1 MTLTK
6 VQPSDNKALADLI
19 RKAFGEHH
27 APTAGTVYSDPT
39 TDNLYELFK
48 AERSVLWVAKEGE
61 QVLGC
66 CGIYPTP
73 GLPEGHVELAKFYL
87 LAEARG
93 KGIGTKLME
102 QNIASAIELGYTTLY
117 LESLPEFA
125 KAVRMYERAGFE
137 RLDAPMGTS
146 GHTSCN
152 IWMTKQ
158 LGS

>member
-73 GLPEGHVELAKFYL
+73 GLPEGYVELAKFYL

-117 LESLPEFA
+117 LES
-125 KAVRMYERAGFE
+125 
-137 RLDAPMGTS
+137 
-146 GHTSCN
+146 
-152 IWMTKQ
+152 
-158 LGS
+158 

>member
-1 MTLTK
+1 MTITT
-6 VQPSDNKALADLI
+6 VQPSDNKALAALI
-19 RKAFGEHH
+19 RKAFGEHD

-48 AERSVLWVAKEGE
+48 ADRSVLWVAKEGG

-73 GLPEGHVELAKFYL
+73 GLPEGYAELAKFYL

-93 KGIGTKLME
+93 KGIGTRLM
-102 QNIASAIELGYTTLY
+102 QQCIASAIEMGYSTLY

-137 RLDAPMGTS
+137 RLTAPLGAS
-146 GHTSCN
+146 GHTTCN
-152 IWMTKQ
+152 IWMTKR
-158 LGS
+158 LCD